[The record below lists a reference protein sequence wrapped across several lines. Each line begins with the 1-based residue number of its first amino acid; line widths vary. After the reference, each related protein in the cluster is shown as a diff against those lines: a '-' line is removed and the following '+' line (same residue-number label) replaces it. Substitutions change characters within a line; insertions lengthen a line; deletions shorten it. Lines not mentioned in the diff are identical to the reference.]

1 MDEIQAELL
10 KYDGPNV
17 VMKFVDLLNACWRTQ
32 AVSKD
37 WQKGTVI
44 KLPKKGNTMEC
55 TNLHGINLLSVPGKM
70 FSTVL
75 LRQLQAAIDKRLRK
89 ETGWLPEKTIM

>member
-1 MDEIQAELL
+1 MQRCGNITAEEVQIAIKMQKLNKATGLDEIQAELL

-55 TNLHGINLLSVPGKM
+55 IQICM
-70 FSTVL
+70 
-75 LRQLQAAIDKRLRK
+75 A
-89 ETGWLPEKTIM
+89 